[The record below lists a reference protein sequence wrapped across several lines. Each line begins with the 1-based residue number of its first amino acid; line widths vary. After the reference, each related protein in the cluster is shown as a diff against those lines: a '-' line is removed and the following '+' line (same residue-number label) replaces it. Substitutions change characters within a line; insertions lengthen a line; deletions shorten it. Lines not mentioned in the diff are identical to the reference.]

1 MKAIEK
7 PWILAAYKIFSEE
20 GPSGLKVEVLSRIV
34 GKNKSSFYHHF
45 ADLEVF
51 IEILLDYHLDRA
63 AIIAKQ
69 ESECKNV
76 VPELLLLIL
85 EVKQDLLFNRQLRI
99 HRDNLKFRKCF
110 EQSSNMVAEAIIDI
124 WSEMLGLAG
133 NSQLAL
139 MVLKLSLENFYL
151 QITPESLNY
160 DWLLNYM
167 KELQNMVKAF
177 EQNESRKVNSLNGG
191 V

>member
-1 MKAIEK
+1 MKSTKK
-7 PWILAAYKIFSEE
+7 PWILAGYEIFAYK
-20 GPSGLKVEVLSRIV
+20 GPIALKVEVLARIV

-85 EVKQDLLFNRQLRI
+85 EVKQDLF
-99 HRDNLKFRKCF
+99 F
-110 EQSSNMVAEAIIDI
+110 DI
-124 WSEMLGLAG
+124 
-133 NSQLAL
+133 
-139 MVLKLSLENFYL
+139 
-151 QITPESLNY
+151 
-160 DWLLNYM
+160 
-167 KELQNMVKAF
+167 
-177 EQNESRKVNSLNGG
+177 
-191 V
+191 